1 MNLNKQNETNNLTS
15 RNFKGSHESNLTV
28 LVSKKNL
35 IDNSKLESKEEL
47 DPSKLENEIDLSFSI
62 KLNRREKDL
71 NEKCT
76 KAFKEKSN
84 NLGHIPNCESN
95 IKDSSIHS
103 SKVGLNNRN
112 SMSLKLAK
120 MNLKKESL
128 KSSSIIKNLA
138 INRINSIVL

>member
-62 KLNRREKDL
+62 KLNR
-71 NEKCT
+71 
-76 KAFKEKSN
+76 
-84 NLGHIPNCESN
+84 I
-95 IKDSSIHS
+95 
-103 SKVGLNNRN
+103 SKR
-112 SMSLKLAK
+112 
-120 MNLKKESL
+120 KK
-128 KSSSIIKNLA
+128 
-138 INRINSIVL
+138 RI